1 MKRREMLR
9 QGLGGLPQVLPW
21 ALASTVSLGR
31 LFGIGAGRNRP
42 REVASFPR
50 GNQEAEASALKKEEV

>member
-1 MKRREMLR
+1 MRRREMLR
-9 QGLGGLPQVLPW
+9 QGLGGLTQVLPW

-50 GNQEAEASALKKEEV
+50 GKREAEATLRKEEV